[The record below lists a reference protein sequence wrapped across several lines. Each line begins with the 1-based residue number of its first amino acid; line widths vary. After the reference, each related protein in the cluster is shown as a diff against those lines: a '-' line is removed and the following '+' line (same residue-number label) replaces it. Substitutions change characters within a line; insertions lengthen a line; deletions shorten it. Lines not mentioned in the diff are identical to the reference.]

1 MSSDPNHPFVS
12 ESSVSPAQRWTR
24 AGHKGCVV
32 WFTGLSGSGKS
43 TLSREVERELFARG
57 LHAFLL
63 DGDNLRRALNADLG
77 FSPEDRSENI
87 RRTAEVARLLA
98 LSGQV
103 TITAFISPYRQDREN
118 ARAIATASGC
128 DFYEV
133 FIDAPLAV
141 CEARDPKGLYR
152 RARAGEIKQF
162 TGVDAPY
169 EAPETPEIHV
179 WTAEACIAECTAMIL
194 DFVLPRL
201 WIAAPVPQD

>member
-1 MSSDPNHPFVS
+1 MSTEPKHLFVN
-12 ESSVSPAQRWTR
+12 EGYVTTAQRWAR
-24 AGHKGCVV
+24 VGHRGCVL

-43 TLSREVERELFARG
+43 TLAREVERALFSRG
-57 LHAFLL
+57 YHAFLL

-103 TITAFISPYRQDREN
+103 TITTFIAPYRSDRAN
-118 ARAIATASGC
+118 ARAVATASGC
-128 DFYEV
+128 DFFEV

-152 RARAGEIKQF
+152 RARAGEIRQF

-169 EAPETPEIHV
+169 EAPETPGLHV
-179 WTAEACIAECTAMIL
+179 PTAESGVDDCAAMIL
-194 DFVLPRL
+194 NYVLPRL
-201 WIAAPVPQD
+201 KVAPPAPQD